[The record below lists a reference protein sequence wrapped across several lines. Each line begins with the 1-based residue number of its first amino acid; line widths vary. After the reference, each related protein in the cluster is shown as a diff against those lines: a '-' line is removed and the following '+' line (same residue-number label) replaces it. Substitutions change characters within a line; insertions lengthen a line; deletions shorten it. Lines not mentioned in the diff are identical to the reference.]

1 MTPDLRTLAAAVTA
15 LPGWEWRPGMRA
27 IFPSGQGVHIQAL
40 DAPSGICGAPPAVCL
55 PDLTD
60 PATGG
65 ALLAL
70 MERAEPNI
78 EMARS
83 AGMPQKDAPWCALAT
98 PGAAEWVTGEGAT
111 FGEATARLALKRGGW
126 A

>member
-1 MTPDLRTLAAAVTA
+1 MSPDLRTLAAAIVA

-40 DAPSGICGAPPAVCL
+40 GAPSGVCGAPPAACL
-55 PDLTD
+55 PDITD

-70 MERAEPNI
+70 MANVSI
-78 EMARS
+78 EVGRHRDSDSMWRCS
-83 AGMPQKDAPWCALAT
+83 ICPDDGEWVPGYGDT
-98 PGAAEWVTGEGAT
+98 PG
-111 FGEATARLALKRGGW
+111 EAIARLALKRGGW
-126 A
+126 V

>member
-1 MTPDLRTLAAAVTA
+1 MTTDLRTLAAAVIA
-15 LPGWEWRPGMRA
+15 LPGWKWPAGMCVTNPDGLRVWLQASHTSVPGW
-27 IFPSGQGVHIQAL
+27 
-40 DAPSGICGAPPAVCL
+40 L

-70 MERAEPNI
+70 MERAEPKL

-83 AGMPQKDAPWCALAT
+83 SGMPQKDAPWCALAS
-98 PGAAEWVTGEGAT
+98 PDADAWVAGEGAT
-111 FGEATARLALKRGGW
+111 FGEAVARLALKRGGW